1 MKLCLNVS
9 LKSMKLVAIPAVGTK
24 NAKINLDAIDS
35 KSPLLLSR
43 KEIMAKAR
51 IEFDN
56 DVINIWLRY

>member
-1 MKLCLNVS
+1 
-9 LKSMKLVAIPAVGTK
+9 MKLVTVPAIGSK

-35 KSPLLLSR
+35 ESPLLLSR

-56 DVINIWLRY
+56 DVIHIWLRY